1 MANTGKFIFTASMDV
16 DPAKEELFNEVY
28 DKEHIPNLLKVPG
41 VVAAT
46 RVVNQDFAV
55 NMAGEV
61 KVVSLT
67 DEPKYSAHYEVESP
81 DVLTSQA
88 WADAIEEGRWPTEV
102 RPHTHNRRHTFK
114 RVMD

>member
-1 MANTGKFIFTASMDV
+1 MAITGKFIFTASMDV
-16 DPAKEELFNEVY
+16 DPAKEDLFNEVY

-61 KVVSLT
+61 KEVSLT

-114 RVMD
+114 RVID